1 MGIQTSGV
9 MKTDTATETFTINIH
24 SYLPC
29 HLSGTL
35 LCGNDN
41 TPVVELKHRSGAD
54 GADGADVE
62 EEVHVMKERSLQSF
76 TQLSHRESSFCGEGD
91 GE

>member
-1 MGIQTSGV
+1 MRIQTSGV

-35 LCGNDN
+35 LVGNDN
-41 TPVVELKHRSGAD
+41 TPAIELKHRNR
-54 GADGADVE
+54 ADVE
-62 EEVHVMKERSLQSF
+62 EEVHVMKERSLQSI
-76 TQLSHRESSFCGEGD
+76 TQLFHRESSFCGEGD